1 MLERIIKVLK
11 EQNISGYK
19 IREKSNGL
27 ISQVSADKIKNGI
40 TAKPRKST
48 LELLVKILCMHYKVS
63 KDWLLDGE
71 GEPYLEN
78 DGDSFF
84 LEKHGV
90 RFEGI
95 EIIDHFVRN
104 KDEYF
109 MKSEYLKLFVKD
121 LVERGVTERLNELKE
136 YLSMINNSSK
146 N

>member
-40 TAKPRKST
+40 TLKPRKST
-48 LELLVKILCMHYKVS
+48 LELLVNILCTHYNVS
-63 KDWLLDGE
+63 KDWILDGE
-71 GEPYLEN
+71 GEPYLES
-78 DGDSFF
+78 DDSFY

-90 RFEGI
+90 RFEAI
-95 EIIDHFVRN
+95 EIIDHFVQN
-104 KDEYF
+104 KDEF
-109 MKSEYLKLFVKD
+109 FKRSEYLKLFVKD
-121 LVERGVTERLNELKE
+121 LVESGVKERLNELKE
-136 YLSMINNSSK
+136 YLGMINNNSK

>member
-1 MLERIIKVLK
+1 MLERIKKVLI

-19 IREKSNGL
+19 IREKSNNL

-40 TAKPRKST
+40 TENPRRST
-48 LELLVKILCMHYKVS
+48 LELLVKILCTHYNVS
-63 KDWLLDGE
+63 KDWLIDGV

-78 DGDSFF
+78 DEDFY

-90 RFEGI
+90 RFEAI
-95 EIIDHFVRN
+95 ELIDHFVQN

-109 MKSEYLKLFVKD
+109 KRSEYLKLFVKD
-121 LVERGVTERLNELKE
+121 LVEKGVADRLNELKE
-136 YLSMINNSSK
+136 YLKIINTNPK